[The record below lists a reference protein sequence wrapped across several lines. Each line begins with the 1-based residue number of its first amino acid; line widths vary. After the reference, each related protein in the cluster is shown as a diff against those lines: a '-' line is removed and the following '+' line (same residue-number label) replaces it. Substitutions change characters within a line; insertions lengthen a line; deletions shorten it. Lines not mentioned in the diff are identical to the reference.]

1 MICTVCFQK
10 VNAAKAVRRGL
21 RPPVPH
27 QRRHR
32 GASTPASAARRAPL
46 GINLSATF
54 EASLR
59 KAVRQQKAAQWLEEN
74 RAALHSSNEW
84 IEKNGLPLEKYRQ
97 F

>member
-1 MICTVCFQK
+1 M
-10 VNAAKAVRRGL
+10 
-21 RPPVPH
+21 PH

-32 GASTPASAARRAPL
+32 GASTPASAARRAL

-59 KAVRQQKAAQWLEEN
+59 EAVRQQKAAQWLEEN